1 MASDR
6 DWQRQLVELQ
16 SQLAFQEDT
25 VHQLNEALAA
35 QQRELLSLRR
45 ELELLRER
53 LAEQGRRLDAAE
65 PQAPEERPP
74 HY

>member
-1 MASDR
+1 MATDR
-6 DWQRQLVELQ
+6 DWQQQLVELQ
-16 SQLAFQEDT
+16 SQLAFQEDV

-53 LAEQGRRLDAAE
+53 LAEQGRRLDGVE
-65 PQAPEERPP
+65 PGPPDERPP